1 MERIARVSDL
11 FLIVLLFAAGA
22 MILVAELVIPSH
34 GVLTVIGIGL
44 LIGGVV
50 ETFRYGGETAGL
62 IASVACL
69 VAIPSF
75 LAAAVRIWPR
85 TWIGKLIAPPNPTV
99 TARDS
104 SVPVE
109 ELSRFV
115 GRSGTAVSTLRP
127 VGICEFDGRRVSCVA
142 EYGMIDAGTKV
153 EAIRVNGA
161 ELAVQ
166 PAQA

>member
-1 MERIARVSDL
+1 MSDV
-11 FLIVLLFAAGA
+11 FLIVLLFAGGA

-34 GVLTVIGIGL
+34 GVLTVIGIGM

-50 ETFRYGGETAGL
+50 ETFRYGGEIAGI

-69 VAIPSF
+69 VAIPAF
-75 LAAAVRIWPR
+75 LATAVRIWPK
-85 TWIGKLIAPPNPTV
+85 TWIGKMIAPPNPTV

-109 ELSRFV
+109 ELSRFI
-115 GRSGTAVSTLRP
+115 GQSGTAISMLRP
-127 VGICEFDGRRVSCVA
+127 LGICEFDGRRVSCIA
-142 EYGMIDAGTKV
+142 EYGMIEAGTPV
-153 EAIRVNGA
+153 QAIRVNGA
-161 ELAVQ
+161 NVAVQ

>member
-1 MERIARVSDL
+1 MSDI
-11 FLIVLLFAAGA
+11 FFIVMLFAAGA
-22 MILVAELVIPSH
+22 MILVAELFIPSH

-50 ETFRYGGETAGL
+50 ETFRYAGETAG
-62 IASVACL
+62 IVASVGCL
-69 VAIPSF
+69 VAIPAF
-75 LAAAVRIWPR
+75 LATAVRIWPR

-109 ELSRFV
+109 ELSRFI

-127 VGICEFDGRRVSCVA
+127 VGICEFDGRRISCVA
-142 EYGMIDAGTKV
+142 EYGMIDAGTQV
-153 EAIRVNGA
+153 EALRVNGA
-161 ELAVQ
+161 NLAVQ
-166 PAQA
+166 AAEA